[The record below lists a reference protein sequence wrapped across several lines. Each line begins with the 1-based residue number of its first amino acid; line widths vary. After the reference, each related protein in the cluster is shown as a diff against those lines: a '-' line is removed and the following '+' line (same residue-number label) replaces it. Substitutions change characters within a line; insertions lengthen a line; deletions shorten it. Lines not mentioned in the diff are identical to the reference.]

1 MPTISIIIPAYN
13 TEHTIIETITS
24 VQRQTFSDFEIIV
37 INDGSTDGTLEVI
50 KTIKEP
56 RLKVFSYENCG
67 VSSARNHGIS
77 QAKGEF
83 IAFLDADDLWTP
95 DKLELQLAALQKKP
109 EIGVAYSWIY
119 NMGEKGEFFQV
130 GHQVFFEGNVL
141 AELLI
146 SNFLANGS
154 NPLIRK
160 QAIESVGKFDST
172 LTYGEDWEFYLRLA
186 VHWSFVVVPKPQ
198 ILYRQSSS
206 AATTK
211 VEVMEERLILLTEKL
226 FQVAPQELQYLKKQ
240 SLANTYQYLAGMY
253 LARVNDFNSVKQASK
268 KLKMAI
274 GLYPKI
280 LLNRITLRYVMK
292 CLIMQLLSP
301 KIAKYFTKAVS
312 KTREMGDPRLKQES
326 P

>member
-13 TEHTIIETITS
+13 AEHTIIETIQS
-24 VQRQTFSDFEIIV
+24 VQKQTLSDFELII
-37 INDGSTDGTLEVI
+37 INDGSTDQTLNLLNNI
-50 KTIKEP
+50 QDS
-56 RLKVFSYENCG
+56 RLKVFSYENGG
-67 VSSARNHGIS
+67 VSVARNHGIS

-95 DKLELQLAALQKKP
+95 DKLELQLAALQQNP
-109 EIGVAYSWIY
+109 EAGVAYSWIY

-130 GHQVFFEGNVL
+130 GHQVSFEGNVL
-141 AELLI
+141 AKLLI
-146 SNFLANGS
+146 GNFLANGS

-211 VEVMEERLILLTEKL
+211 VEVMEERLLLLTEKL
-226 FQVAPQELQYLKKQ
+226 FQSAPQELQYIKNQ
-240 SLANTYQYLAGMY
+240 SLATTYQYLTGMY
-253 LARVNDFNSVKQASK
+253 LARVNDISQVKQASQQ
-268 KLKMAI
+268 LMMAI
-274 GLYPKI
+274 RLYPKI
-280 LLNRITLRYVMK
+280 LLDRITLRYIIK
-292 CLIMQLLSP
+292 CLIMQLISP
-301 KIAKYFTKAVS
+301 KLAKYFTNSVS